1 MKCTGERPRCK
12 NCEIYEQECVFNGP
26 SRKPRPTNAA
36 LNELMEENR
45 RLRERFSDGTPGQVH
60 TEVNHNDIHAGQS
73 PNEIDP
79 GANHRVNTTGVNYS
93 ESHTGPNHNVIPPE
107 QTTSGEHPS
116 DTTPA
121 EPVRRESDDL
131 IETPASVGSTTYHG
145 TYARVHIPQ
154 NKPQKMAFP
163 PPSPSPTLSVALQDD
178 VTSNRESKEIRGPN
192 QSLWTMLD
200 TG

>member
-45 RLRERFSDGTPGQVH
+45 RLRERFSDSTTGQVH
-60 TEVNHNDIHAGQS
+60 TDANHDDNHAGEGPNEIHAGVDHRVNS
-73 PNEIDP
+73 T
-79 GANHRVNTTGVNYS
+79 GANHS
-93 ESHTGPNHNVIPPE
+93 EIHTGASHNEIPPE
-107 QTTSGEHPS
+107 HTIPGEQPN

-121 EPVRRESDDL
+121 EPIRRESDDL

-145 TYARVHIPQ
+145 TYARVHTPQ
-154 NKPQKMAFP
+154 TKPHQMAFR
-163 PPSPSPTLSVALQDD
+163 PPSPSSTLSVALQQS
-178 VTSNRESKEIRGPN
+178 VTSNRESKEI
-192 QSLWTMLD
+192 
-200 TG
+200 

>member
-60 TEVNHNDIHAGQS
+60 SEANHNDIHTGEG

-79 GANHRVNTTGVNYS
+79 GANHS
-93 ESHTGPNHNVIPPE
+93 EVHTGANHNVILPD
-107 QTTSGEHPS
+107 QTTSGEQPT

-145 TYARVHIPQ
+145 AYARV
-154 NKPQKMAFP
+154 
-163 PPSPSPTLSVALQDD
+163 
-178 VTSNRESKEIRGPN
+178 
-192 QSLWTMLD
+192 
-200 TG
+200 